1 MQNYNHIKRF
11 FLIILIL
18 FSFSEVLMA
27 EKKEWKKLTPE
38 EKQVIIDKGTERPFT
53 GKYTDYKENGTYNCK
68 QCGTALYKSTDKFE
82 SHCGWPSFDDEIKGK
97 VLRIKD
103 KDGQRTEIV
112 CANCKAHL
120 GHVFAGEGLT
130 DKNTRHCVNSI
141 SLQFVPA
148 EEHKD
153 EYAIFAGGCFWG
165 VEYYMEKIEGVSEVV
180 SGYTGGKTENPT
192 YEEVSS
198 ETTGH
203 YEAVRVKY
211 NSKKV
216 SFEKLA
222 RTFLEI
228 HDPTQSTGQ
237 GPDIGP
243 QYKSA
248 IFYKNDEQKAVAD
261 KLLNILRDKGY
272 KIATKL
278 LPAKT
283 FYKAENYHQN
293 YYKNKG
299 SRPYCH
305 GYTKRF

>member
-1 MQNYNHIKRF
+1 MI
-11 FLIILIL
+11 
-18 FSFSEVLMA
+18 FSISGVLMA

-38 EKQVIIDKGTERPFT
+38 EKQVIIDKGTEKPFM
-53 GKYTDYKENGTYNCK
+53 GKYTYFKGTGTYNCK
-68 QCGTALYKSTDKFE
+68 QCGEALYRSSDKFE

-97 VLRIKD
+97 VLRVKD
-103 KDGQRTEIV
+103 KDGQRTEII
-112 CANCKAHL
+112 CTNCKAHL
-120 GHVFAGEGLT
+120 GHVFLGEGLT
-130 DKNTRHCVNSI
+130 DKDTRHCVNSI
-141 SLQFVPA
+141 SLEFVPA

-165 VEYYMEKIEGVSEVV
+165 VEYYMEKIDGVEEVV
-180 SGYTGGKTENPT
+180 SGYSGGKTENPT
-192 YEEVSS
+192 YEDVLT

-211 NSKKV
+211 DPKKV
-216 SFEKLA
+216 SYEKLA
-222 RTFLEI
+222 KTFLEI

-248 IFYKNDEQKAVAD
+248 IFYKNDEQKAVAE
-261 KLLNILRDKGY
+261 KLLDILRDKGY

-278 LPAKT
+278 LPAKP

-299 SRPYCH
+299 TRPYCH

>member
-1 MQNYNHIKRF
+1 MQNLSKLSKTIF
-11 FLIILIL
+11 ALLMI
-18 FSFSEVLMA
+18 FSINGVLMA

-38 EKQVIIDKGTERPFT
+38 EKRVIIDKGTERPFT
-53 GKYTDYKENGTYNCK
+53 GQYTDYKGDGTYNCK
-68 QCGTALYKSTDKFE
+68 QCGTALYKSSDKFD

-97 VLRIKD
+97 VIRVKD
-103 KDGQRTEIV
+103 SDGQRTEIV

-120 GHVFAGEGLT
+120 GHIFTGEGLT
-130 DKNTRHCVNSI
+130 DKDTRHCVNSI
-141 SLQFVPA
+141 SLEFVPA
-148 EEHKD
+148 VEHKD

-165 VEYYMEKIEGVSEVV
+165 VEYYMEKIEGVEQVT
-180 SGYTGGKTENPT
+180 SGFTGGKTENPT
-192 YEEVSS
+192 YEDVLT

-211 NSKKV
+211 NPKKV

-222 RTFLEI
+222 KTFLEI
-228 HDPTQSTGQ
+228 HDPTQSSGQ

-248 IFYKNDEQKAVAD
+248 IFYKNDEQKAQAE

-278 LPAKT
+278 LPAKP

-299 SRPYCH
+299 TRPYCH

>member
-1 MQNYNHIKRF
+1 MI
-11 FLIILIL
+11 
-18 FSFSEVLMA
+18 FSMNGVLMA
-27 EKKEWKKLTPE
+27 EKKEWKKLTPD
-38 EKQVIIDKGTERPFT
+38 EKRVIIDKGTERPFT
-53 GKYTDYKENGTYNCK
+53 GQYTDFKDAGTYNCK
-68 QCGTALYKSTDKFE
+68 QCGTALYKSSDKFD
-82 SHCGWPSFDDEIKGK
+82 SHCGWPSFDDEINGK
-97 VLRIKD
+97 VIRVKD
-103 KDGQRTEIV
+103 SDGQRTEIV

-120 GHVFAGEGLT
+120 GHIFTGEGLT
-130 DKNTRHCVNSI
+130 DKDTRHCVNSI
-141 SLQFVPA
+141 SLEFVPA
-148 EEHKD
+148 AEHKD

-165 VEYYMEKIEGVSEVV
+165 VEYYMEKIEGVEQVT
-180 SGYTGGKTENPT
+180 SGFTGGKTENPT
-192 YEEVSS
+192 YEDVLT

-211 NSKKV
+211 NPKKV

-222 RTFLEI
+222 KTFLEI
-228 HDPTQSTGQ
+228 HDPTQSSGQ

-248 IFYKNDEQKAVAD
+248 IFYKNDEQNAQAE

-278 LPAKT
+278 LPAKP
-283 FYKAENYHQN
+283 FYKAEDYHQN

-299 SRPYCH
+299 TRPYCH